1 MTADLREELKQT
13 KPFASLQQEAQ
24 LSIMRTAAC
33 LTDSLDRV
41 FGPFGISSTQY
52 NALRILRG
60 AGANGLCRNELRDRM
75 ISRMPDVTRLL
86 DRMEEAGL
94 VTRSRDDADRRLV
107 STHITE
113 RGSRLLDELDDVVA
127 REHQRQLGRLSEE
140 QLRTLISLLTEVRR
154 SR

>member
-24 LSIMRTAAC
+24 LSIMRTAAR
-33 LTDSLDRV
+33 LTDALDRI
-41 FGPFGISSTQY
+41 FSPFGISSTQY

-75 ISRMPDVTRLL
+75 ITRMPDVTRLL

-94 VTRSRDDADRRLV
+94 VTRSRDGADRRLV
-107 STHITE
+107 STRITE

-127 REHQRQLGRLSEE
+127 QEHQRQLGGLNEG
-140 QLRTLISLLTEVRR
+140 QLETLISLLTEVRR
-154 SR
+154 P